1 MRAEPPRRVGFAA
14 MRLLYKPFGIVAGIA
29 GGMLAR
35 RVFDAVWARI
45 DDTAGPPSATT
56 EQASVGR
63 IVGAAALQGAT
74 FAATRAAVD
83 RAGARAFQHLF
94 GVWPGERGPDEA

>member
-1 MRAEPPRRVGFAA
+1 MK
-14 MRLLYKPFGIVAGIA
+14 LLYKPFGLLAGIA

-35 RVFDAVWARI
+35 RIFDVVWARI
-45 DDTAGPPSATT
+45 DDAEPPTATT
-56 EQASVGR
+56 EQASLPR

-74 FAATRAAVD
+74 FAATRAAAD

-94 GVWPGERGPDEA
+94 GIWPGKRQRDEP

>member
-1 MRAEPPRRVGFAA
+1 MK
-14 MRLLYKPFGIVAGIA
+14 LLYKPFGMLAGIA

-35 RVFDAVWARI
+35 RVFDAVWSRI
-45 DDTAGPPSATT
+45 DDAEPPTATT
-56 EQASVGR
+56 ERASVAR

-83 RAGARAFQHLF
+83 RAGARTFAHLF
-94 GVWPGERGPDEA
+94 GVWPGERDVERG

>member
-1 MRAEPPRRVGFAA
+1 MK
-14 MRLLYKPFGIVAGIA
+14 LLYKPFGMLAGLA

-35 RVFDAVWARI
+35 RVFDAIWSRI
-45 DDTAGPPSATT
+45 DDAEPPKATT
-56 EQASVGR
+56 ERAGLPR

-83 RAGARAFQHLF
+83 RAGARAFAHLF
-94 GVWPGERGPDEA
+94 GVWPGERDAERP